1 MAELTIITA
10 SNSVHLALVQE
21 LIASIRAFPEGRDVP
36 INLFD
41 VGLAAGDREQ
51 LQPHVAGIVDPG
63 WDLDFTGRDSS
74 PEWFKALFC
83 RPFIPRHFPGHDI
96 YLWLDAD
103 MWVQDWEAI
112 RTFIRAAKRGS
123 LAAIVTSDR
132 SFCKLRSEQLEERL
146 TLSAKWWHDAFGPEL
161 ARRHY
166 MRPSINGGA
175 FALAAS
181 APHWQEWRQCMAL
194 VIQKFPYFML
204 DQITMNHAIYE
215 RGFPFASLPM
225 TCNWMC
231 NVVMPQYDVPNGAF
245 VSPEEPH
252 EKIGIMH
259 LSGAAKRQG
268 IHAVETT
275 DGGRIE
281 MSLRYGAPRPAP
293 EANAPVAATSTS
305 FTLSLAKDT

>member
-1 MAELTIITA
+1 MAALTIVTA
-10 SNSVHLALVQE
+10 ANSAHLPLVQE

-41 VGLAAGDREQ
+41 VGLAAPDRETIKP
-51 LQPHVAGIVDPG
+51 LVAGLVDPG
-63 WDLDFTGRDSS
+63 WDLDFTGQGTS

-83 RPFIPRHFPGHDI
+83 RPFIPRHFPGHDM

-112 RTFIRAAKRGS
+112 RTFVRAATRGA
-123 LAAIVTSDR
+123 LAAVVTNDR
-132 SFCKLRSEQLEERL
+132 SFSRLSSAQLEERL
-146 TLSAKWWHDAFGPEL
+146 TLSAKWWHDGYGPEL
-161 ARRHY
+161 ARKHY

-181 APHWQEWRQCMAL
+181 APHWQEWRQSMAV
-194 VIQKFPYFML
+194 VIQKYPYFML
-204 DQITMNHAIYE
+204 DQMTMNYVIYE
-215 RGFPFASLPM
+215 RGLPFASLPM

-231 NVVMPQYDVPNGAF
+231 NVVMPQWDVQSGMF

-252 EKIGIMH
+252 ERIGIVH

-268 IHAVETT
+268 VHMVETT
-275 DGGRIE
+275 DGGWVE
-281 MSLRYGAPRPAP
+281 MSLRYGAHRPAA
-293 EANAPVAATSTS
+293 EANKPIASASAN
-305 FTLSLAKDT
+305 FTLQLSKGA